1 MMSEILISVKSVCKE
16 YKIKEKLDTTNI
28 MRAVKEFI
36 IPKYSRVSALTDI
49 SFDIYK
55 GDIVGYIGQNGAGK
69 STTIKLLLGLIAPTS
84 GIVKV
89 FDRNPM
95 INRMNQNKEI
105 GVLSGTKSQLW
116 WELPL
121 IDSFKFIQKIYG
133 VNTRENDLWLE
144 YLIDKLEARSFIN
157 QPVRQLSLGQ
167 RMKGEF
173 ICTFLHH
180 PKIVFL
186 DEPTIGVDVIT
197 KQKVLEFLVDI
208 NSKENTTIFF
218 TTHDLDDI
226 EKICNRMLLLNK
238 GEIEYSGKVTN
249 FLNNYSSIK
258 KLIVYSKDLSKLEDS
273 DYIKI
278 ISRNKEFFEIA
289 YDSNKFNNKEICKYI
304 YNFVDAESIRFSQLD
319 LTSILK
325 LRSSSK

>member
-1 MMSEILISVKSVCKE
+1 MKEILISIKSVCKE
-16 YKIKEKLDTTNI
+16 YKIKEKVDTSNI
-28 MRAVKEFI
+28 MRAVKAFI
-36 IPKYSRVSALTDI
+36 IPKYRRISALTDI
-49 SFDIYK
+49 SFDIYE

-84 GIVKV
+84 GTVKV
-89 FDRNPM
+89 FDKNPM

-121 IDSFKFIQKIYG
+121 IDSFKFIQRIYE
-133 VNTRENDLWLE
+133 VNSIENDQWLE
-144 YLIDKLEARSFIN
+144 YLIDKLEVRSFIN

-186 DEPTIGVDVIT
+186 DEPTIGIDVIT
-197 KQKVLEFLVDI
+197 KQKILEFLVDI
-208 NSKENTTIFF
+208 NSKDNTTIFF

-226 EKICNRMLLLNK
+226 EKICNRMLLINK
-238 GEIEYSGKVTN
+238 GKIEYDGEITS
-249 FLNNYSSIK
+249 FLNNYDSIK
-258 KLIVYSKDLSKLEDS
+258 KIIVYSKDLSKLADS

-278 ISRNKEFFEIA
+278 ISKNKEFFEIA
-289 YDSNKFNNKEICKYI
+289 YDSTKFNNKEICEYI
-304 YNFVDAESIRFSQLD
+304 YNFVEVESIRFSQLD
-319 LTSILK
+319 LTSVLR
-325 LRSSSK
+325 LRSSS

>member
-1 MMSEILISVKSVCKE
+1 MKEILISIKSVCKE
-16 YKIKEKLDTTNI
+16 YKIKEKVDTSNI
-28 MRAVKEFI
+28 MRAVKAFI
-36 IPKYSRVSALTDI
+36 IPKYRRISALTDI
-49 SFDIYK
+49 SFDIYE

-84 GIVKV
+84 GTVKV
-89 FDRNPM
+89 FDKNPM

-121 IDSFKFIQKIYG
+121 IDSFKFIQRIYE
-133 VNTRENDLWLE
+133 VNSIENDQWLE
-144 YLIDKLEARSFIN
+144 YLIDKLEVRSFIN

-186 DEPTIGVDVIT
+186 DEPTIGIDVIT
-197 KQKVLEFLVDI
+197 KQKILEFLVDI
-208 NSKENTTIFF
+208 NSKDNTTIFF

-238 GEIEYSGKVTN
+238 GKIEYDGEITS
-249 FLNNYSSIK
+249 FLNNYDSIK
-258 KLIVYSKDLSKLEDS
+258 KLIVYSKDLSKLADS

-278 ISRNKEFFEIA
+278 ISKNKEFFEIA
-289 YDSNKFNNKEICKYI
+289 YDSTKFNNKEICEYI
-304 YNFVDAESIRFSQLD
+304 YNFVEVESIRFSQLD
-319 LTSILK
+319 LTSVLR
-325 LRSSSK
+325 LRSSS